1 MAPTA
6 SSSKKAPA
14 MKTLKTTLRS
24 LLNMFQDICGFA
36 ENLSEVTSASQ
47 VTVRLEKLD
56 ELWEKVNEMILDIET
71 HDDHDEKED
80 DCFKQRS
87 AFGSKYYDLKSLL
100 LDKVK
105 EFEEPAV
112 LKQSTRSLDTSH
124 QPIGEHVRLPRIML
138 QTFDGNIDDW
148 LTFLDLFISLIHR
161 NVELWEVEKFHF
173 LKGCL
178 AGEAKALVDPLVIT
192 RANYQIA
199 WDTSMKR
206 YNDSKQLKRCQ
217 IQALFKLPK
226 LTVDSRFA
234 VPAGG
239 IQENCSNIGP
249 ASSARR
255 LQGSAASG
263 YLVRSPGSS
272 DTEKLG
278 GILVHQ
284 GARYYKRPD

>member
-56 ELWEKVNEMILDIET
+56 ELWEKVNEMILEIET
-71 HDDHDEKED
+71 HDDYDEKED

-112 LKQSTRSLDTSH
+112 LNQSTRSLDTSH
-124 QPIGEHVRLPRIML
+124 RPIGEHVRLPRIML
-138 QTFDGNIDDW
+138 QTFEGNIDDW
-148 LTFLDLFISLIHR
+148 LSLRDLYITLKHR
-161 NVELWEVEKFHF
+161 NVELPEVEKFHY

-199 WDTSMKR
+199 WDTLMKR
-206 YNDSKQLKRCQ
+206 YNDSKQLKRRQ

-226 LTVDSRFA
+226 LTRESAVDLQYQPEGYERSTQTLDQL
-234 VPAGG
+234 VQPA
-239 IQENCSNIGP
+239 
-249 ASSARR
+249 
-255 LQGSAASG
+255 
-263 YLVRSPGSS
+263 
-272 DTEKLG
+272 D
-278 GILVHQ
+278 
-284 GARYYKRPD
+284 YKGLLLWA